1 MQETKPD
8 TVQIQAYNL
17 AEYSEAVQNHFRDGY
32 RFDLRSNAHFPTSF
46 GSFFTCTMVL
56 VKQVEI
62 PVPSQEAPEQPA
74 VATEGSTEEQVPA
87 APKGRPKK
95 V

>member
-8 TVQIQAYNL
+8 TVQVQSYNL
-17 AEYSEAVQNHFRDGY
+17 AEYSEAVQKLFSDGY
-32 RFDLRSNAHFPTSF
+32 RFDFVSNAHFPTSF

-56 VKQVEI
+56 EKEQAI
-62 PVPSQEAPEQPA
+62 KAPEQP
-74 VATEGSTEEQVPA
+74 VAASEGAPEEQVPA

>member
-17 AEYSEAVQNHFRDGY
+17 AEYSELVRTHIRDGY
-32 RFDLRSNAHFPTSF
+32 RFDFASNAHFPTSF

-56 VKQVEI
+56 EKEQAVK
-62 PVPSQEAPEQPA
+62 APEQP
-74 VATEGSTEEQVPA
+74 VASTEGSTEGQVPVA
-87 APKGRPKK
+87 TKGRPKK

>member
-8 TVQIQAYNL
+8 TVQVQSYNL
-17 AEYSEAVQNHFRDGY
+17 AEYSEAVQKLFSEGY
-32 RFDLRSNAHFPTSF
+32 RFDFVSNAHFPTSF

-56 VKQVEI
+56 EKEQAVK
-62 PVPSQEAPEQPA
+62 APEQPVA
-74 VATEGSTEEQVPA
+74 ATEDSTEGQVPA
-87 APKGRPKK
+87 VTKGRRKK

>member
-17 AEYSEAVQNHFRDGY
+17 AEYSESVQKLLLDGY
-32 RFDLRSNAHFPTSF
+32 RFDFVSNAHFPTSF

-56 VKQVEI
+56 HKED
-62 PVPSQEAPEQPA
+62 SEKAPEQP
-74 VATEGSTEEQVPA
+74 VAASEGSTEGQVPVA
-87 APKGRPKK
+87 TKGRPKK